1 MTEFPFY
8 YQHDAM
14 DCGAA
19 CIRMIA
25 RHYGRYYSLEHLREL
40 TYVDRE
46 GVSLSSISD
55 AAEHLGFHTLAINTS
70 YEELYESIP
79 LPCIAYWKQQH
90 FVVVYKVNKNFVWL
104 ADPEHG
110 KVALTKGEFLEGW
123 IGKREDG
130 EENGI
135 LLLFEPTPDL
145 RQAEDEKEEVS
156 KNGFRLLWGYLRQYK
171 GLIRQLF
178 LGLILTSI
186 IQLMFPFLMQA
197 LIDNGVLDQDIG
209 FINMILLA
217 QLVLFASY
225 ISVEGIR
232 AWILLHIGSRTTIS
246 MISNFLRKLMRLP
259 IRYFDSKYI
268 SDILQRIYDNERV
281 EKFLSA
287 STLMTIF
294 SIFTFAVFGFVLY
307 YYNVVIF
314 LVYTAIT
321 LVYVAWVTYFLRR
334 RKDLDYKRFQQ
345 VAENQNSVIE
355 LVKGMKEIKLHNAE
369 RQMRWAWERTQA
381 KLFRAS
387 IDYLRIDQI
396 QRTGAA
402 FLNEGKNILIT
413 FIAAKAVLD
422 NQMTLGQ
429 LVAIQYIVGQLNA
442 PLANFV
448 DFIRDAQDARISLE
462 RMNEIH
468 RQEDEEKREEKVTI
482 IPEYGDLHF
491 ENVSFQY
498 GGPNSIEI
506 LKDISLDIPK
516 GKTTAIVGTSGSGKT
531 TILKLLLN
539 FYEPTDGSL
548 RLGEISLHNIQSKLW
563 RSKVGAVLQDEFIF
577 SDTIARNIGLG
588 DEMINTEKLLKAAR
602 VANIQPFVDNLPL
615 GYNTKIG
622 EDGMGLSQGQK
633 QRILIARAVYKDPE
647 YILFDEATNALDA
660 YQEMLIMENLEAFFY
675 GKTVIIVAH
684 RLSTVMNADNIVVLE
699 KGEIVE
705 QGTHKEL
712 IAAKGAYFYLIRNQ
726 LELGF

>member
-19 CIRMIA
+19 CVRMIA

-55 AAEHLGFHTLAINTS
+55 AAEHIGFHTLAINTN
-70 YEELYESIP
+70 YEELYDNVP
-79 LPCIAYWKQQH
+79 LPCIAHWNQQH
-90 FVVVYKVNKNFVWL
+90 FVVVYKVTKSYVSI

-110 KVALTKGEFLEGW
+110 KVSLTREEFLESWVSGN
-123 IGKREDG
+123 KDG
-130 EENGI
+130 EPTGI

-145 RQAEDEKEEVS
+145 KSKKDEQKEIN
-156 KNGFRLLWGYLRQYK
+156 KGGFSYLWSYFRRYK
-171 GLIRQLF
+171 GLIRQLI
-178 LGLILTSI
+178 LGLVLTSI

-197 LIDNGVLDQDIG
+197 LIDNGVLDQDMS
-209 FINMILLA
+209 FINMVLIA

-232 AWILLHIGSRTTIS
+232 AWILLHIGSRTNIS
-246 MISNFLRKLMRLP
+246 MISDFLRKLMRLP

-281 EKFLSA
+281 ERFLSA
-287 STLMTIF
+287 TTLMTVF
-294 SIFTFAVFGFVLY
+294 SSFTFIVFGFVLY
-307 YYNVVIF
+307 YYNILIF
-314 LVYTAIT
+314 IVYVAIT
-321 LVYVAWVTYFLRR
+321 FLYVAWVTFFLRW
-334 RKDLDYKRFQQ
+334 RKNLDYRRFQQ
-345 VAENQNSVIE
+345 VAENQNTMLE

-369 RQMRWAWERTQA
+369 KQKRWAWERTQA

-387 IDYLRIDQI
+387 MDYLRIDQI

-413 FIAAKAVLD
+413 FIAAKAVID

-429 LVAIQYIVGQLNA
+429 LVAVQYIVGQLNS
-442 PLANFV
+442 PLVRFV
-448 DFIRDAQDARISLE
+448 SFIRDAQDARISLE

-468 RQEDEEKREEKVTI
+468 AQEDEEKREEKVTI
-482 IPEYGDLHF
+482 IPEYGDLYL
-491 ENVSFQY
+491 ENLSFQY
-498 GGPNSIEI
+498 GGPSSVEI
-506 LKDISLDIPK
+506 LRDINLHIPK

-539 FYEPTDGSL
+539 FYQPTEGTL
-548 RLGEISLHNIQSKLW
+548 RLGEISLHNIHSKLW
-563 RSKVGAVLQDEFIF
+563 RSKVGAVLPDEFIF
-577 SDTIARNIGLG
+577 SDTIARNIALG
-588 DEMINTEKLLKAAR
+588 DEIVNTEKLLKAAR
-602 VANIQPFVDNLPL
+602 VANIQSFVDGLPL

-712 IAAKGAYFYLIRNQ
+712 LAAKGAYFYLIRNQ